1 MDDTPDTRGQ
11 EPAAKSAVR
20 QTLLHWAIFL
30 IVMTALIG
38 GAAAFQ

>member
-1 MDDTPDTRGQ
+1 MDETPDTRGQ
-11 EPAAKSAVR
+11 RPAPKSRVG